1 MKKLLIAAA
10 FSAAF
15 IAGPA
20 AAEVYL
26 GAGVGAAKTD
36 THENSWKVFAG
47 YQFNPAWAAELAYT
61 DLRHYRAADIE
72 SWSLA
77 AVGTQPLSENWFLL
91 GKLGVASN
99 RSHFAGASKHNDALL
114 GVGLGYNLSKTM
126 GLRLEYEDYGKLS
139 DGSSGGNSRG
149 SNLALS
155 LKSSF

>member
-10 FSAAF
+10 CSAAL

-20 AAEVYL
+20 AAEMYL

-36 THENSWKVFAG
+36 SHENSWKVFAG
-47 YQFNPAWAAELAYT
+47 YQFNPSWAGELAYT
-61 DLRHYRAADIE
+61 DLRHYRGADIE

-77 AVGTQPLSENWFLL
+77 AVGTQPLNENWDLL

-99 RSHFAGASKHNDALL
+99 RPHFPGARKHNDALL
-114 GVGLGYNLSKTM
+114 GVGLGYKLSKTM

-139 DGSSGGNSRG
+139 DAGAGKDSRG
-149 SNLALS
+149 SNLVLS